1 MNRRD
6 SQIPAGIWLGELG
19 SAEVLRDA
27 LLLCFSPPHFSFHG
41 AFSPWKS
48 SLWGVAF
55 GPHKEQGAAKADV
68 LRPGSRRGQ
77 KVNELCFSLVLV
89 NLQLLWHCHGNGQ
102 RVFT

>member
-1 MNRRD
+1 MRRN
-6 SQIPAGIWLGELG
+6 AAAH
-19 SAEVLRDA
+19 SAE
-27 LLLCFSPPHFSFHG
+27 
-41 AFSPWKS
+41 AFIESQNHRTAWVEKDHNAHPVPTPC

-68 LRPGSRRGQ
+68 LRPGSRKGQ
-77 KVNELCFSLVLV
+77 KVDELCFSLVLV